1 MTSYFSTQL
10 SDIENKYSLYD
21 YWVGFGVVVSA
32 SFVCLFFFSKLL
44 MWVTETLD
52 IWAKNLGKASRHL
65 LVGCLRK
72 FEKKKARAKINGEV
86 KVDGKEDDDMEDE

>member
-10 SDIENKYSLYD
+10 SDIDGKYSLYD
-21 YWVGFGVVVSA
+21 YWVGFGVVVAA

-65 LVGCLRK
+65 FVSCLRSLDRK
-72 FEKKKARAKINGEV
+72 NVKAKGERT
-86 KVDGKEDDDMEDE
+86 VDGKEDDDLEDE

>member
-10 SDIENKYSLYD
+10 SDIEGKYSLYD
-21 YWVGFGVVVSA
+21 YWVGFAVVVSA

-52 IWAKNLGKASRHL
+52 IWAKALGKKSRHIFVSL
-65 LVGCLRK
+65 LRG
-72 FEKKKARAKINGEV
+72 FDMKKNKAKGEGTINAK
-86 KVDGKEDDDMEDE
+86 DDDDMDDE